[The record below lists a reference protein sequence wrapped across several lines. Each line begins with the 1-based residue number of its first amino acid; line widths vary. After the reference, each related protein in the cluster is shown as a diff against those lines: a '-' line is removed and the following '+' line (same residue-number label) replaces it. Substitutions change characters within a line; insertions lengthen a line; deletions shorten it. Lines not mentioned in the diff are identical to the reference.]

1 MFQIVLSILVL
12 LVSNA
17 FLTFDEE
24 TLIILASFFWF
35 DAAGGLFKKMLENE
49 LVHKVEAI
57 RAKFVWFLTAKRQLL
72 VELIKLH
79 NGRMSLESKL
89 VAVNNTFISTLS
101 EESISLFLVASDT
114 RRKFSAYSWVSSLG
128 TAVYYDRLVR
138 NLEKTLSVASFSG
151 VLVKPTSAV
160 RPDFS
165 FSQYANSAFCYV

>member
-35 DAAGGLFKKMLENE
+35 DAAAGLFKKMLENE

-79 NGRMSLESKL
+79 NGRMSLESRL

-114 RRKFSAYSWVSSLG
+114 RLKFSAYAWVSSLG